1 MKRFLLKAA
10 YILIMI
16 GLAFLLVYYIGRDIA
31 PDLIRAFKSRDEAAM
46 EMYLAENDNILGMM
60 LTALLQIVQ
69 VLSVFIPSIPV
80 QVAAGV
86 VFGTVRGFLICYIAN
101 IVANAFIY
109 VIYAKIHVLLNR
121 IVPMEKESKLT
132 RMIAA
137 SGSPT
142 YMVAMACI
150 IPAIP
155 NGFIPYAAYAAKVP
169 FKKFVF
175 AVSVGCLPPI
185 LVLCAIGNQILTGD
199 WFLVV
204 FLIALSFV
212 IAAVLTL
219 LQGRIIRF
227 INTHIRNR
235 R

>member
-1 MKRFLLKAA
+1 MKRVLVKAA

-31 PDLIRAFKSRDEAAM
+31 PDLIAAFKSGDEAAI
-46 EMYLAENDNILGMM
+46 EMYLSENDNVLGML

-69 VLSVFIPSIPV
+69 VVSVVIPSVPV

-86 VFGTVRGFLICYIAN
+86 VFGTIKGFLICYLAN
-101 IVANAFIY
+101 IAANALIY
-109 VIYAKIHVLLNR
+109 IVYAKMHVYLDK
-121 IVPMEKESKLT
+121 IVPMEKESKVT
-132 RMIAA
+132 KMIAA

-155 NGFIPYAAYAAKVP
+155 NGFIPYAAYTAKVP

-175 AVSVGCLPPI
+175 AVAVGCLPPI
-185 LVLCAIGNQILTGD
+185 FVLCAIGNQILAGD
-199 WFLVV
+199 WFIVV
-204 FLIALSFV
+204 FLIILSFI

-219 LQGRIIRF
+219 LQNRIIGF
-227 INTHIRNR
+227 INRHFRKK
-235 R
+235 